1 MIFFISFLLVIFFCG
16 STNVSAIELTQY
28 SKSAVL
34 IEPSTNT
41 LIYDLNKDERLAP
54 ASMTKLMTMLLIMES
69 IDEGKIHLDDK
80 VLISKNAAS
89 MGGSQVFLEENSEI
103 EVEQLLKGI
112 AIASGNDAAVAMAEY
127 IAGNTEE
134 FVNMMNNK
142 VKELGLKNTNFVNV
156 HGLDAENHYSSAYDM
171 SQIAIE
177 LLKYEKILEYTSLYE
192 EYLVKPDGTKTW
204 LVNTNKLVRFYEGVD
219 GLKTG
224 FTTNAKYCLTATGK
238 KNNIRFVTVVMG
250 VDTSEHRSVDTTS
263 MLNYGFTNY
272 KLNGII
278 NKNDIVGEIDIKKG
292 VVNKGSLSTIRNVYD
307 LVKQNQ
313 NKNYSFVMNLNK
325 ITAPVTKGDVVG
337 SMEII
342 DDSGK
347 VVDIVEVV
355 INESVDKH
363 NFFTL
368 FIENFK
374 NIINGYL

>member
-1 MIFFISFLLVIFFCG
+1 MIFFISFLLVFFFCG

-69 IDEGKIHLDDK
+69 IDEGKINLDDK

-278 NKNDIVGEIDIKKG
+278 NKDDIVGEIDIKKG
-292 VVNKGSLSTIRNVYD
+292 VVNKGSVSTIRNVYD

-313 NKNYSFVMNLNK
+313 DKNYSFVMNLNK
-325 ITAPVTKGDVVG
+325 ITAPVAKGDVVG

-355 INESVDKH
+355 INESIDKH

>member
-1 MIFFISFLLVIFFCG
+1 MIFFISFLLVFFFCG
-16 STNVSAIELTQY
+16 CTNVSAIELTQY

-41 LIYDLNKDERLAP
+41 LIYDLNKDERLVP

-69 IDEGKIHLDDK
+69 IDEGKINLDDK

-278 NKNDIVGEIDIKKG
+278 NKDDIVGEIDIKKG

-313 NKNYSFVMNLNK
+313 DKNYSFVMNLNK

-347 VVDIVEVV
+347 VIDIVEVV
-355 INESVDKH
+355 INESIDKH